1 MLLLCLRLSAL
12 SYSVLPYLLNELKPV
27 IRMSFPCSSA
37 RVRVVAGALMLA
49 ASACLVG
56 CASKN
61 PLIDEPTP
69 VTAQPAETRTDGVHI
84 SEAPTGTRRLLH
96 LLTPYRINIQQG
108 NFISREMV
116 DQLKE
121 SMQRKESVTREQVR
135 FALGTP
141 LLTDIFHADRWDYI
155 FRLKK
160 GSGELIS
167 SRVTVFFK
175 DNRLVRIEGDQLP
188 TEKEYLTYIAG
199 TAPAPQPATK

>member
-1 MLLLCLRLSAL
+1 MLT
-12 SYSVLPYLLNELKPV
+12 
-27 IRMSFPCSSA
+27 
-37 RVRVVAGALMLA
+37 

-61 PLIDEPTP
+61 PLIDEPAP
-69 VTAQPAETRTDGVHI
+69 VAAKPAETRSDGVHI
-84 SEAPTGTRRLLH
+84 SEAPTGIRRFLH
-96 LLTPYRINIQQG
+96 SLTPYRIDIQQG

-121 SMQRKESVTREQVR
+121 SMQRKEGVTREQVR

-141 LLTDIFHADRWDYI
+141 LLADMFHADRWDYL
-155 FRLKK
+155 FRLRK
-160 GSGELIS
+160 GNDGLIS

-188 TEKEYLTYIAG
+188 TEQEYLTYIAG
-199 TAPAPQPATK
+199 TGPAPQPAK